1 MKVSISMDLCA
12 SLAAYLRQAQL
23 SLHRADSMAQLA
35 DFFHSWSVPPTVVS
49 GALCREVP
57 DFIRSAPVD
66 WPALFE
72 RADSEIHRALSKLR
86 SVFGSKSKASVR
98 MDELSSALVALESLA
113 DLLSGRALLSQS
125 EISDVRLKL
134 CYCSELLLLR
144 MRDSQVVA
152 QIHSVDHLNSA
163 EHLVTVPIQSLPGWQ
178 RVMQPAAQS

>member
-1 MKVSISMDLCA
+1 MELCS

-35 DFFHSWSVPPTVVS
+35 EFFQSRSAPPTVVS

-72 RADSEIHRALSKLR
+72 RADSEIHRAMSKLR
-86 SVFGSKSKASVR
+86 SVFGSKSKATVR
-98 MDELSSALVALESLA
+98 MDELSSALMALESLA
-113 DLLSGRALLSQS
+113 DLLSGRALPSQA

-152 QIHSVDHLNSA
+152 QIQSIDHLNSS
-163 EHLVTVPIQSLPGWQ
+163 EHLVTVPIQNLPGWQ
-178 RVMQPAAQS
+178 PETKP

>member
-1 MKVSISMDLCA
+1 MKVSISMELGA

-35 DFFHSWSVPPTVVS
+35 DFFHSRSVPPTVVS

-98 MDELSSALVALESLA
+98 MDELSSALVVLESLA

-134 CYCSELLLLR
+134 RTPPFAHEGLSGDCT
-144 MRDSQVVA
+144 DSQHRSPEFLRTSDDGA
-152 QIHSVDHLNSA
+152 DS
-163 EHLVTVPIQSLPGWQ
+163 
-178 RVMQPAAQS
+178 

>member
-1 MKVSISMDLCA
+1 MELCS

-35 DFFHSWSVPPTVVS
+35 GFFQSRSVPPAVVS

-57 DFIRSAPVD
+57 DFIRAAPVD

-72 RADSEIHRALSKLR
+72 RTGSEIQRAMSKLR
-86 SVFGSKSKASVR
+86 SVSGNKSKATVR

-113 DLLSGRALLSQS
+113 DLLSGRALPSHAKV
-125 EISDVRLKL
+125 SDVRLKL
-134 CYCSELLLLR
+134 CYCSELLLLH

-152 QIHSVDHLNSA
+152 QIQSIDHLNSS
-163 EHLVTVPIQSLPGWQ
+163 EHLVTVPIQNLPGWQ
-178 RVMQPAAQS
+178 RVMQPAAKP